1 MQKED
6 CFYLGK
12 IVKKYSFKGEVLAK
26 LDTDQPELYENLD
39 SILVE
44 LRGNLI
50 PFFIERSQLHKSE
63 LLRIKFEEVD
73 TEQDADSI
81 LKSELYLPLD
91 FLPKLEGDK
100 FYFHEVIGFIM
111 EDINFGK
118 VGTIKGINDSTSQAL
133 FEIDREGIEILIPL
147 NDKFIKKV
155 DRKNKTI
162 LVETPEGLID
172 LYL

>member
-39 SILVE
+39 SILIE

-50 PFFIERSQLHKSE
+50 PFFIDHSQLHKSE

-81 LKSELYLPLD
+81 VKSDLYLPLE

-100 FYFHEVIGFIM
+100 FYFHEVIGFTI
-111 EDINFGK
+111 EDVNFGK
-118 VGTIKGINDSTSQAL
+118 VGVIKSINDSTAQEL
-133 FEIDREGIEILIPL
+133 FEIDREGIEILIPM
-147 NDKFIKKV
+147 NDEFIKKV
-155 DRKNKTI
+155 DRKNKII

>member
-39 SILVE
+39 SILIE

-81 LKSELYLPLD
+81 LKSDLYLPLE

-100 FYFHEVIGFIM
+100 FYFHEVVGFTI
-111 EDINFGK
+111 EDVNFGK
-118 VGTIKGINDSTSQAL
+118 VGIIKSINDSTAQEL
-133 FEIDREGIEILIPL
+133 FEIDRNGIEILIPM
-147 NDKFIKKV
+147 NDEFIKKV
-155 DRKNKTI
+155 DRKNQTI

>member
-81 LKSELYLPLD
+81 LKSELFLPLE

-133 FEIDREGIEILIPL
+133 FEIDREGIEVLIPL